1 MPQQDLHPLAAEA
14 PVPASLRRWDVFCRV
29 IDNHGDLGVCWR
41 LGVELARR
49 GAQVRLWIDDAS
61 ALGWMAPRG
70 EPGVQVLPW
79 RDPLA
84 DDIPGDVVVEAFGCN
99 PPAAFLARMATT
111 AVTPV
116 WINLEYLSAEAYV
129 ERSHGLCSPQ
139 WSGPATGLKKWFFYP
154 GFTPGT
160 GGLIHSAAPATPDRA
175 APVGA
180 ADNEQD
186 LSILLFGYAQ
196 PALSGLLDACAHLP
210 AGRGATVRVTPGW
223 SASEVSRWLG
233 QPFAAGQTC
242 QQGSLRLVALPYLS
256 QAAFDQQLAR
266 SDLNLV
272 RGEDS
277 LVAALWAARPLLWQL
292 YVQDDGAHLDKLQ
305 AFLDVYT
312 DADAPALL
320 RPAFEAWNGARTW
333 TAEHWS
339 ELLLAL
345 QPVSEAAIQPP
356 WSSWSARRAQGLAQQ
371 QPDLVTALLAFAGT
385 RAAESQF

>member
-61 ALGWMAPRG
+61 ALGWMAPQG

-160 GGLIHSAAPATPDRA
+160 GGQTAPPR
-175 APVGA
+175 
-180 ADNEQD
+180 
-186 LSILLFGYAQ
+186 
-196 PALSGLLDACAHLP
+196 
-210 AGRGATVRVTPGW
+210 
-223 SASEVSRWLG
+223 
-233 QPFAAGQTC
+233 
-242 QQGSLRLVALPYLS
+242 
-256 QAAFDQQLAR
+256 
-266 SDLNLV
+266 
-272 RGEDS
+272 
-277 LVAALWAARPLLWQL
+277 
-292 YVQDDGAHLDKLQ
+292 
-305 AFLDVYT
+305 
-312 DADAPALL
+312 
-320 RPAFEAWNGARTW
+320 
-333 TAEHWS
+333 
-339 ELLLAL
+339 
-345 QPVSEAAIQPP
+345 
-356 WSSWSARRAQGLAQQ
+356 SARQTTSRTCRSCCSATRNRHCRACWMPAPTCLR
-371 QPDLVTALLAFAGT
+371 AGAP
-385 RAAESQF
+385 RCE